1 MNEICE
7 YFQIVLSIE
16 VLVRLNSLICSQR
29 VERYLTNESQ
39 LKNVLVKIVDKDNVL
54 YFAKG

>member
-16 VLVRLNSLICSQR
+16 VLVRLNSLSCSQR